1 MHTLMNKGN
10 HRGGW
15 LLVNLGEDGRGFQEG
30 RGRRHTRASKVSL
43 KWKEK
48 VIVSKSN
55 LLSWQLTLL
64 SYKIRE
70 DEG

>member
-1 MHTLMNKGN
+1 MS
-10 HRGGW
+10 
-15 LLVNLGEDGRGFQEG
+15 LGEDGRGFQEG
-30 RGRRHTRASKVSL
+30 RGRRNTRASKVSL
-43 KWKEK
+43 QWKEK

-64 SYKIRE
+64 SYKIRK

>member
-1 MHTLMNKGN
+1 M
-10 HRGGW
+10 
-15 LLVNLGEDGRGFQEG
+15 NLGEDGRGFQEG

-43 KWKEK
+43 KCKEK

-70 DEG
+70 DEGSIKPTRYSRAFFKPK